1 MKVDV
6 MEKAL
11 TGFFKNIKKK
21 NINLTC
27 RYTVKVILYSN
38 YRIS

>member
-11 TGFFKNIKKK
+11 TGFFKNIRKT
-21 NINLTC
+21 INLTC
-27 RYTVKVILYSN
+27 RYTAKVILYSN

>member
-11 TGFFKNIKKK
+11 TGFFKNIKKP
-21 NINLTC
+21 INLTC
-27 RYTVKVILYSN
+27 RYTAKIILYSN

>member
-11 TGFFKNIKKK
+11 TGFFKNIKK

-38 YRIS
+38 YRIG

>member
-21 NINLTC
+21 TS
-27 RYTVKVILYSN
+27 ILPVGILSK
-38 YRIS
+38 